1 MPELKLK
8 YPNAEVV
15 IFEQSELPQI
25 IKFIETLECEEFEIS
40 RDDIPIL
47 KIEKKD
53 GILFLS
59 KLDES

>member
-15 IFEQSELPQI
+15 IFEDGDMPQI
-25 IKFIETLECEEFEIS
+25 IKFIETLECDEFEIS

-47 KIEKKD
+47 KIERKD
-53 GILFLS
+53 GILFL
-59 KLDES
+59 KQP

>member
-25 IKFIETLECEEFEIS
+25 IKFIETLEWMN
-40 RDDIPIL
+40 
-47 KIEKKD
+47 
-53 GILFLS
+53 S
-59 KLDES
+59 KFQEMIFPF